1 MIALTSQM
9 QSVKHKTIV
18 RKIFKIIGYSIV
30 GSCLLFL
37 LLYLI
42 NPRFS
47 NKSFRQIYRN
57 TLGLTCVDYKQ
68 PVYSKKLNNIIPDYI
83 ESAKLSGIKKC
94 KDEKEILE
102 RAAQGKLV
110 EIKDGKGYFVSEMSH
125 SYPYLTRD
133 ARDLVLIISKRFRE
147 KIAGT
152 RLKGSSFKITSLT
165 RTTDKLKKLRGV
177 NSNTSLNSPHLY
189 GNAFDIS
196 YIRFSTKKMFLTNC
210 DEKYLMEALA
220 EVIWKLKKEKK
231 CWATFEVQQNCFH
244 VVAR

>member
-1 MIALTSQM
+1 
-9 QSVKHKTIV
+9 V
-18 RKIFKIIGYSIV
+18 RKIVKIIIYSII
-30 GSCLLFL
+30 GFCLLFL
-37 LLYLI
+37 LVYLI
-42 NPRFS
+42 NPKFS

-57 TLGLTCVDYKQ
+57 ALGLTCLDYKQ

-83 ESAKLSGIKKC
+83 ESARLSGIKKC

-110 EIKDGKGYFVSEMSH
+110 EIKDGKGYFVSEMFH

-133 ARDLVLIISKRFRE
+133 ARDLVLIISRRFNE
-147 KIAGT
+147 KISGT
-152 RLKGSSFKITSLT
+152 RLKGSKFKITSLT

-189 GNAFDIS
+189 GNSFDIS
-196 YIRFSTKKMFLTNC
+196 YIKFKTKKLFLTNC

-220 EVIWKLKKEKK
+220 EVIWKLKKENK